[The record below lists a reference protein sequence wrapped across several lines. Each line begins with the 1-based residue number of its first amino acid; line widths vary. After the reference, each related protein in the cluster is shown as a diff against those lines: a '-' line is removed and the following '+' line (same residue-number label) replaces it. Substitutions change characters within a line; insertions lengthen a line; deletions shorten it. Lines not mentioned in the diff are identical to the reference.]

1 MTKPHRP
8 QDRLSDPVFAAR
20 AWARYRWIMRWV
32 VGAAVLSVA
41 AALIFLWADG
51 APLTVPVIIATT
63 AGVALTVLLGGALMG
78 LVFLSSGT
86 GHDEDVANFEEEEDD
101 DDDPSSYWDKRR

>member
-1 MTKPHRP
+1 MEAMTSPEKP

-20 AWARYRWIMRWV
+20 AWARFRWIMRWV

-41 AALIFLWADG
+41 AALTFLWADG

-78 LVFLSSGT
+78 LVFLSSGI
-86 GHDEDVANFEEEEDD
+86 GHDEDVANFEEE
-101 DDDPSSYWDKRR
+101 DDPSSRWDKRR